1 MAGFS
6 RGLSPGLAGGCLLA
20 MSPRGRPLHSSQVSR
35 GFSQGPQAVGSGPAL
50 ATPFN
55 PMASSRALSHCG
67 ENRNVERGGGSP
79 VPKGS
84 AFSRRSARAPRTQGL
99 SPHWGFAP
107 SAAAGA
113 SGPQSSKLGLCHPDS
128 VVGTQQGTT
137 RAKGQRARP
146 RAVPAAPRW
155 SDPRRG
161 LAQPLPAAGLF
172 GQAWET
178 RADVRATV
186 SRPVYWLSSG
196 A

>member
-20 MSPRGRPLHSSQVSR
+20 MSPRGRPLHSSQVSPC
-35 GFSQGPQAVGSGPAL
+35 FSQGPQAIRSGPAL

-55 PMASSRALSHCG
+55 PMTSSKALSHCG

-137 RAKGQRARP
+137 CAKGQRARP
-146 RAVPAAPRW
+146 RAV
-155 SDPRRG
+155 PRRG

-186 SRPVYWLSSG
+186 SRPAYWLSSG

>member
-35 GFSQGPQAVGSGPAL
+35 GFSQGPQAIGSGPDL
-50 ATPFN
+50 APPFN
-55 PMASSRALSHCG
+55 PMTSSKALSHCG

-84 AFSRRSARAPRTQGL
+84 AFSRQSARAPRTQGL

-146 RAVPAAPRW
+146 RAVPAPRAGAAPASGRAVRTGLGNT
-155 SDPRRG
+155 RRCAG
-161 LAQPLPAAGLF
+161 HGEPAGVLA
-172 GQAWET
+172 
-178 RADVRATV
+178 
-186 SRPVYWLSSG
+186 
-196 A
+196 